1 MLIFFFEPWKSDPS
15 DITEEVYPV
24 INSNLFM
31 PTSDKF
37 QCMYS
42 TDKIKSAHILAKPEK
57 AESDKDRMATIII

>member
-1 MLIFFFEPWKSDPS
+1 MLILFFEPWKSDPS

-24 INSNLFM
+24 IKSNLFM

-42 TDKIKSAHILAKPEK
+42 TDKIKSVHILANPEK